1 MLVITNEIS
10 LSDDEITLS
19 AIRAQGAGGQNVN
32 KVASAIHLRFNIH
45 KSSLPTHYKQRL
57 LESKDTRINK
67 DGIIV
72 IKGQQWRTQEKNRR
86 DALQRLK
93 KLILYENKTHKIR
106 RVTKLTNGAKKDG
119 LRIKSIVLKQSHFA
133 LKLTIKLCI
142 L

>member
-1 MLVITNEIS
+1 MLVITNEIF
-10 LSDDEITLS
+10 LADDEITLS

-67 DGIIV
+67 EGIVV
-72 IKGQQWRTQEKNRR
+72 IKGQKWRTQEKNRQ

-93 KLILYENKTHKIR
+93 KLILYENKAHKVR
-106 RVTKLTNGAKKDG
+106 RPTKPTNGAKKRRLDNKVHRAKTKS
-119 LRIKSIVLKQSHFA
+119 LRAKVSD
-133 LKLTIKLCI
+133 
-142 L
+142 